1 MNTSA
6 RAFGWPQIVRLGL
19 VQACL
24 GAVVVVTTSTLNRVM
39 VVELA
44 LPALLP
50 GFLVAWHY
58 GVQMVR
64 PRMGFGADQGRRN
77 TPWMLGGMAVLGTGG
92 VLAALATVW
101 MDSQR
106 LYGALLAFA
115 AFALIGLGVSA
126 CGTSL
131 LALMAKRV
139 PEARRAPA
147 ATAVWMMMILGFAVT
162 AGVVGRLIEPYSPSV
177 LLRVSIGLSLLTLCV
192 TALALWRLEG
202 AAQSLPHGAPEA
214 AAACLPVDEASNA
227 TPETR
232 AGQPAAARQT
242 FGQAFAA
249 VWDER
254 AARTFTVFVF
264 LSMLAYS
271 AQDLV
276 LEPFA
281 GAVHGF
287 SPGQTTQ
294 LSGWHHMGVL
304 GGMIVVAFAGSA
316 KARGRLG
323 TVQGWMVGG
332 CLASAL
338 ATVGLSWAALQ
349 QAWPLQLNVVLLG
362 LANGAFSIA
371 AIATMMRLAGEG
383 GPGREG
389 TRMGLWGAAQALAF
403 GLGGLLGTGASDLAH
418 TLLGGHRSAYASVFA
433 LQAVMFVVSA
443 LVAVRLG
450 ALRPGLSPQRTA
462 APGDHAASHASV
474 RDNALETI

>member
-1 MNTSA
+1 MKAPTV
-6 RAFGWPQIVRLGL
+6 FGWPQIVRLGL

-58 GVQMVR
+58 AVQMVR

-77 TPWMLGGMAVLGTGG
+77 TPWMVGGMAVLGVGG

-101 MDSQR
+101 MGSDR
-106 LYGALLAFA
+106 LAGALLAGL

-139 PEARRAPA
+139 PEHRRAPA
-147 ATAVWMMMILGFAVT
+147 ATAVWMMMILGFALT
-162 AGVVGRLIEPYSPSV
+162 AGVVGRLLDPYSPER
-177 LLRVSIGLSLLTLCV
+177 LLQISAGLSALTLCLTV
-192 TALALWRLEG
+192 VCLWRLEG
-202 AAQSLPHGAPEA
+202 
-214 AAACLPVDEASNA
+214 PVPAL
-227 TPETR
+227 TPENAPMPVR
-232 AGQPAAARQT
+232 PQVP
-242 FGQAFAA
+242 FKVAFAA

-287 SPGQTTQ
+287 TPGQTTQ
-294 LSGWHHMGVL
+294 LSGWHHLGVL
-304 GGMIVVAFAGSA
+304 GGMVAVAVAGSA
-316 KARGRLG
+316 RLRGRLG
-323 TVQGWMVGG
+323 SVHSWMVGG

-338 ATVGLSWAALQ
+338 ATVGLSWAAT
-349 QAWPLQLNVVLLG
+349 QAHWPLALNAVLLG

-403 GLGGLLGTGASDLAH
+403 GLGGLVGTGLSDAAH
-418 TLLGGHRSAYASVFA
+418 ALLGEHRSAYASVFA
-433 LQAVMFVVSA
+433 LQAIMFVVA
-443 LVAVRLG
+443 AGV
-450 ALRPGLSPQRTA
+450 ALRLSPPSLARSGPPPEPHPQ
-462 APGDHAASHASV
+462 PSFKQG
-474 RDNALETI
+474 

>member
-1 MNTSA
+1 MNQASE
-6 RAFGWPQIVRLGL
+6 FGWPQILRLGL

-44 LPALLP
+44 MPALLP

-77 TPWMLGGMAVLGTGG
+77 TPWMIGGMAVLGAGG

-101 MDSQR
+101 MASER
-106 LYGALLAFA
+106 LYGALLALL

-147 ATAVWMMMILGFAVT
+147 ATTVWMMMILGFAVT
-162 AGVVGRLIEPYSPSV
+162 AGVVGKLIEPYSPEG
-177 LLRVSIGLSLLTLCV
+177 LLRVSAGLSLLTLGV
-192 TALALWRLEG
+192 MALALWRLEG
-202 AAQSLPHGAPEA
+202 SGTPSAVAA
-214 AAACLPVDEASNA
+214 
-227 TPETR
+227 
-232 AGQPAAARQT
+232 PAARPAVPAQNFR
-242 FGQAFAA
+242 QAFAA
-249 VWDER
+249 VWDE
-254 AARTFTVFVF
+254 AQARTFTVFVF

-281 GAVHGF
+281 GVVHGF

-294 LSGWHHMGVL
+294 LSGFHHMGVL
-304 GGMIVVAFAGSA
+304 GGMIAVALAGSA
-316 KARGRLG
+316 RARGRLG
-323 TVQGWMVGG
+323 SVQGWMVGG

-349 QAWPLQLNVVLLG
+349 SDWPLRLNVVLLG
-362 LANGAFSIA
+362 VANGAFSIA
-371 AIATMMRLAGEG
+371 AIATMMRLAGAG

-389 TRMGLWGAAQALAF
+389 TRMGLWGAAQAMAF
-403 GLGGLLGTGASDLAH
+403 GLGGLVGTGASDLAH
-418 TLLGGHRSAYASVFA
+418 SLLGGHRSAYASVFA
-433 LQAVMFVVSA
+433 LQAVMFAVSA
-443 LVAVRLG
+443 VV
-450 ALRPGLSPQRTA
+450 ALRLA
-462 APGDHAASHASV
+462 APRQAAVAPGSLS
-474 RDNALETI
+474 DPSLERG